1 MDMLSTIDIVISA
14 GGILLAAGGVFG
26 ASPLFSINAAYRL
39 MKSAVDTKQC
49 HMH

>member
-1 MDMLSTIDIVISA
+1 MDMLSTLDIVISA
-14 GGILLAAGGVFG
+14 VGILLAAG
-26 ASPLFSINAAYRL
+26 LLYAAYRL

>member
-1 MDMLSTIDIVISA
+1 MDMLRTLDSVISA
-14 GGILLAAGGVFG
+14 VGSLLAAG
-26 ASPLFSINAAYRL
+26 LLYAAYRL

>member
-1 MDMLSTIDIVISA
+1 MDMLTTFDIIISA
-14 GGILLAAGGVFG
+14 VGIAAAFGLLY
-26 ASPLFSINAAYRL
+26 AAYRL